1 MIEPSIV
8 IDQIDYPLMT
18 VAKGAFLM
26 GTISGTNN
34 AKSEEEEP
42 QRKVTL
48 PSYLMGQ
55 YPITNI
61 QYHQFVDDTNCQT
74 PAYVDDSRFNQPH
87 FPVTGISWLETENF
101 LNWLNQLTKGTYR
114 LPTEAEWEKA

>member
-74 PAYVDDSRFNQPH
+74 PAYVDGG
-87 FPVTGISWLETENF
+87 VTIRQFIDAGAIDRVIITREGSH
-101 LNWLNQLTKGTYR
+101 GH
-114 LPTEAEWEKA
+114 PS